1 MDVGRF
7 TSSLGKVGILRS
19 IQELAMTRMSD
30 HVSLTGGITNS
41 NVEITSWSNGGLD
54 LLDLKNSSN
63 GLGGEDVDLNMPQFF
78 GKICRK
84 SIKPFS
90 KARAKKS
97 KIVDKIS
104 DKIVVLKRDGI
115 KIVLVENNL

>member
-1 MDVGRF
+1 LEQWRPG
-7 TSSLGKVGILRS
+7 SSR
-19 IQELAMTRMSD
+19 
-30 HVSLTGGITNS
+30 
-41 NVEITSWSNGGLD
+41 
-54 LLDLKNSSN
+54 LKKF
-63 GLGGEDVDLNMPQFF
+63 LEWAWGEDVDLNMPQFF

-90 KARAKKS
+90 KAGAKKS

-104 DKIVVLKRDGI
+104 DKIEVLKRDGI